1 LHDRIDKNKGAL
13 LLKKAL
19 LLPLFLL
26 LNGCSL
32 TSPTALGE
40 VDKVQVVSKNAS
52 VSHYRAYFARTRL
65 KPIRDDQKYLY
76 FYNKKKKDL
85 AILLHKN
92 DYYMLYSLFHPE
104 ASKITI
110 RAHKKTHYSAIEKV
124 LQKQGYHPGS
134 PQDAGATSLVAL
146 RLYKGI
152 KTLLVEVKD
161 YSALQIKYQKAIKTY
176 NAASIQHIKTKL
188 PHSLISE
195 YYDRYY
201 KQAKSDKARGQLN
214 IIAKKLQLDIPEEIP
229 DNEEVKAALAQ
240 EIPEEPEYPETQ
252 EDTEDPKVS
261 TLSFTYY
268 AKRASYDELDSYLK
282 ESTTKS
288 TLSFNQY
295 SQLEQRHA
303 TLKEEKLLNE
313 GSLEELISA
322 YKVTKKPNY
331 KKRILELMKE
341 VQK

>member
-1 LHDRIDKNKGAL
+1 M
-13 LLKKAL
+13 LKKAL
-19 LLPLFLL
+19 LLSLFLL

-32 TSPTALGE
+32 NSPTALGE

-52 VSHYRAYFARTRL
+52 ISHYRAYFVRTQL
-65 KPIRDDQKYLY
+65 KPIRDNQKYLY

-85 AILLHKN
+85 AILLHRN
-92 DYYMLYSLFHPE
+92 DYYILYSLFHPE

-110 RAHKKTHYSAIEKV
+110 RAYKKTRYSAIERV
-124 LQKQGYHPGS
+124 LQEQGYDPS
-134 PQDAGATSLVAL
+134 IPEDAGATSLVAL

-161 YSALQIKYQKAIKTY
+161 YSALQIKYEKAIKSY
-176 NAASIQHIKTKL
+176 HAASIQNIKTKL
-188 PHSLISE
+188 PHSLISG

-201 KQAKSDKARGQLN
+201 KQAKSDEAREQLR
-214 IIAKKLQLDIPEEIP
+214 IIAKKLQLDSPEEIP

-240 EIPEEPEYPETQ
+240 EIPEEPEYPE
-252 EDTEDPKVS
+252 DPKIS
-261 TLSFTYY
+261 TVSFTYY
-268 AKRASYDELDSYLK
+268 TKKASYDELDSYLA

-295 SQLEQRHA
+295 KELEQRHA
-303 TLKEEKLLNE
+303 IMKEENLLNE

-341 VQK
+341 AQK

>member
-1 LHDRIDKNKGAL
+1 MLKKTL
-13 LLKKAL
+13 LLS
-19 LLPLFLL
+19 LFLL

-32 TSPTALGE
+32 NSPTALGE
-40 VDKVQVVSKNAS
+40 VDKVQVVSKNSS
-52 VSHYRAYFARTRL
+52 VSHYRAYFVRTQL
-65 KPIRDDQKYLY
+65 KPIRDNQKYLY

-92 DYYMLYSLFHPE
+92 DYYILYSLFHPE

-110 RAHKKTHYSAIEKV
+110 RAHKKTRYSAIEKV
-124 LQKQGYHPGS
+124 LEKQGYHPSS
-134 PQDAGATSLVAL
+134 PQDAGATSLVGL
-146 RLYKGI
+146 RLYKEI

-161 YSALQIKYQKAIKTY
+161 YSALQVKYQKAIKSY

-188 PHSLISE
+188 PHSLISG

-201 KQAKSDKARGQLN
+201 KKAKSDEAGVQLK
-214 IIAKKLQLDIPEEIP
+214 IIAKKLQLESPEEIP
-229 DNEEVKAALAQ
+229 NNEEVKAALAQ
-240 EIPEEPEYPETQ
+240 EIPEESKVPEEP
-252 EDTEDPKVS
+252 EDPKVS

-268 AKRASYDELDSYLK
+268 AKRASYGELDSYLT
-282 ESTTKS
+282 ESTAKS

-295 SQLEQRHA
+295 RQLKQRHA
-303 TLKEEKLLNE
+303 TLKEEKLLHE

>member
-1 LHDRIDKNKGAL
+1 M
-13 LLKKAL
+13 LKKAL
-19 LLPLFLL
+19 LVSLFLL

-32 TSPTALGE
+32 DSLTASGE
-40 VDKVQVVSKNAS
+40 VDKVQVVKKNAS
-52 VSHYRAYFARTRL
+52 VSHYRAYFIRTQL
-65 KPIRDDQKYLY
+65 KPIRNNQKYLY

-92 DYYMLYSLFHPE
+92 DYYILYSLFHPE

-110 RAHKKTHYSAIEKV
+110 RAHKKTRYSAIEKV
-124 LQKQGYHPGS
+124 LEKQGYHPSS

-146 RLYKGI
+146 RLYKEI

-161 YSALQIKYQKAIKTY
+161 YSALQVKYQKAIKTY

-188 PHSLISE
+188 PHSLIAG

-201 KQAKSDKARGQLN
+201 KQAKSDEARVQLK
-214 IIAKKLQLDIPEEIP
+214 IIAKKLQLESPEEMQS
-229 DNEEVKAALAQ
+229 NEEVKAALAQ
-240 EIPEEPEYPETQ
+240 EIPEEPKEQKEP
-252 EDTEDPKVS
+252 EDPKVS

-268 AKRASYDELDSYLK
+268 AKKASYDELDSYLIQ
-282 ESTTKS
+282 STTKES
-288 TLSFNQY
+288 LSFNQFT
-295 SQLEQRHA
+295 QLKQRHA
-303 TLKEEKLLNE
+303 TLKEEKLLHE

-322 YKVTKKPNY
+322 YKVTKKPSY

>member
-1 LHDRIDKNKGAL
+1 M
-13 LLKKAL
+13 LKKAL
-19 LLPLFLL
+19 LLSLFLL

-32 TSPTALGE
+32 NSPTALGE
-40 VDKVQVVSKNAS
+40 VDKVQVVSKNSS
-52 VSHYRAYFARTRL
+52 VSHYRAYFIRTQL
-65 KPIRDDQKYLY
+65 KPIRDNQKYLY
-76 FYNKKKKDL
+76 FYNKEKKDL

-92 DYYMLYSLFHPE
+92 DYYILYSLFHPE

-110 RAHKKTHYSAIEKV
+110 RAHKKTRYSAIEKV
-124 LQKQGYHPGS
+124 LEKQGYHPSS

-146 RLYKGI
+146 RLYKEI

-161 YSALQIKYQKAIKTY
+161 YSALQVKYQKAIKSY

-188 PHSLISE
+188 PHSLIAG

-201 KQAKSDKARGQLN
+201 KKAKSDEARVQLK
-214 IIAKKLQLDIPEEIP
+214 IIAKKLQLDSHEEMQS
-229 DNEEVKAALAQ
+229 NEEVKAALAQ
-240 EIPEEPEYPETQ
+240 EIPQESKVPEEPKEQ
-252 EDTEDPKVS
+252 EDTEDAKVPA
-261 TLSFTYY
+261 LSFTYY
-268 AKRASYDELDSYLK
+268 AKRAPYDELDSYLA

-295 SQLEQRHA
+295 AQLKQRH
-303 TLKEEKLLNE
+303 TILKEEKLLNE
-313 GSLEELISA
+313 GSLEELIST
-322 YKVTKKPNY
+322 YKVNKKPSY